1 MSKESNAAKAF
12 AAKWKGQGAEKQQS
26 QLFWLELMEKVLGAE
41 HPTDLV
47 RFEEKVK
54 LSNTSFIDI
63 MVPSTHTMIE
73 QKSIGKELS
82 ESIKQSDG
90 TLLTPFQ
97 QAKRYAIEL
106 PYSERPRWIVICN
119 FRQFDIYDMER
130 PNDPPTHV
138 ELADLEKDWTCLRF
152 ITDTTSTRIQKEM
165 DLSREAGQLVGK
177 IYDALL
183 PCYGD
188 HPSAQD
194 YQDLNKLI
202 VRLVFCFYAE
212 DADLFGKHDQFHD
225 YMASFAPKHF
235 RTGLMELFKVLD
247 QKEEARD
254 RFMEPE
260 LAAFPYV
267 NGSLFTENVP
277 VPPISEDV
285 RLLILDEGCAFDW
298 SKISPTIF
306 GAIFESTLNPAT
318 RRAGGMHYTSIE
330 NIHKVIDPLFL
341 DGYRAAYAAAMQEK
355 QPKRR
360 HEKLRDLQEALGRG
374 KYFDP
379 ACGSGNFLTES
390 YLSLRRLENDILRE
404 LQKDTDLGLLQLNF
418 VTIDQFY
425 GIEINDFAVAVCK
438 TALWIAEAQMLA
450 ETEEIVQRSI
460 DFFPLTT
467 NSNIHEGNA
476 LRMDWKTV
484 VAPGDDVK
492 IMGNPP
498 FLGFTYMSA
507 EQKADLLSLYPGKK
521 NLDYVSCWYKK
532 AADYIHGTNITAAF
546 VSTNSITQG
555 ETVGR
560 MWEDLPVHINFA
572 YRTFVWNSE
581 AYEKAHVYC
590 VIIGFSEAD
599 APQKRIY
606 NGAFATEAANI
617 NPYLVDAPTVLV
629 KSRNKPLCDVPP
641 MVYGNKPAD
650 GGNLIIEDKDLAAF
664 LKEDPTAEPFVRP
677 FLGARGLLHGEKRWC
692 LWLVGIA
699 PADIKKHPNIYK
711 RVAQCKAVRESS
723 KAAAIRRFAEVPM
736 RFAQVTQPDG
746 KDYIIIPRHSS
757 EKRRYIP
764 MTFVKAGTI
773 AADSVQ
779 IIPDAT
785 LYMFGVI
792 TSNVHMSWMRLAAG
806 RLESRYRY
814 SKDVVYNTFP
824 WPTPTDTQRAAI
836 ERTAQGILDAR
847 ALYPDS
853 SLADLYDEV
862 LMPKELREAHRKNDK
877 AVMEAYGFWG
887 RGINKEPLVVAEL
900 MKMYQALVAEG
911 GETLRHV
918 AEHGKTSGSRCNR

>member
-1 MSKESNAAKAF
+1 MAAGEERLSTCTPSLENA
-12 AAKWKGQGAEKQQS
+12 
-26 QLFWLELMEKVLGAE
+26 
-41 HPTDLV
+41 P
-47 RFEEKVK
+47 
-54 LSNTSFIDI
+54 
-63 MVPSTHTMIE
+63 
-73 QKSIGKELS
+73 
-82 ESIKQSDG
+82 
-90 TLLTPFQ
+90 
-97 QAKRYAIEL
+97 
-106 PYSERPRWIVICN
+106 
-119 FRQFDIYDMER
+119 
-130 PNDPPTHV
+130 
-138 ELADLEKDWTCLRF
+138 
-152 ITDTTSTRIQKEM
+152 
-165 DLSREAGQLVGK
+165 
-177 IYDALL
+177 
-183 PCYGD
+183 
-188 HPSAQD
+188 
-194 YQDLNKLI
+194 
-202 VRLVFCFYAE
+202 
-212 DADLFGKHDQFHD
+212 
-225 YMASFAPKHF
+225 
-235 RTGLMELFKVLD
+235 
-247 QKEEARD
+247 
-254 RFMEPE
+254 
-260 LAAFPYV
+260 
-267 NGSLFTENVP
+267 
-277 VPPISEDV
+277 
-285 RLLILDEGCAFDW
+285 EGCAK
-298 SKISPTIF
+298 S
-306 GAIFESTLNPAT
+306 GASLHCIADDVL
-318 RRAGGMHYTSIE
+318 
-330 NIHKVIDPLFL
+330 
-341 DGYRAAYAAAMQEK
+341 
-355 QPKRR
+355 
-360 HEKLRDLQEALGRG
+360 
-374 KYFDP
+374 FDP

-664 LKEDPTAEPFVRP
+664 LKEDPSSKKYVRP
-677 FLGARGLLHGEKRWC
+677 LLGSREFLHGLKRWC
-692 LWLVGIA
+692 LWLVRVN
-699 PADIKKHPNIYK
+699 PSEIKKHSNIYR
-711 RVAQCKAVRESS
+711 RVSQCKTTREQS
-723 KAAAIRRFAEVPM
+723 KAAGIRKFADTPAT
-736 RFAQVTQPDG
+736 FAQVTQPEG
-746 KDYIIIPRHSS
+746 KDYLLIPRLSS
-757 EKRRYIP
+757 ERRRYIP
-764 MTFVKAGTI
+764 IGFMDAETI
-773 AADSVQ
+773 VTDLVQ
-779 IIPDAT
+779 IVPDAT
-785 LYMFGVI
+785 LYEFGII
-792 TSNVHMSWMRLAAG
+792 TSNVHMAWMRMVTG
-806 RLESRYRY
+806 RLKGDYRY
-814 SKDVVYNTFP
+814 LKDIVYNNFP
-824 WPTPTDTQRAAI
+824 WPTPTDEQRAAI

-862 LMPKELREAHRKNDK
+862 LMPKELREAHRKNDR

-887 RGINKEPLVVAEL
+887 RGINQEPLVVAEL
-900 MKMYQALVAEG
+900 MKMYQALASQG